1 MEEYQVV
8 VEENKLVICESCQ
21 TKYFSFPSVVR
32 KAGGESALRGRESDV
47 MSLRNADTSLPDF
60 LGRESF
66 HYPDQASAIAE
77 NEPPPYRTAF
87 FECVMK
93 NVNIFFLT

>member
-1 MEEYQVV
+1 MEEYHVV
-8 VEENKLVICESCQ
+8 VEKNKLVICESCQ

-47 MSLRNADTSLPDF
+47 MSLRYADTSLPDF
-60 LGRESF
+60 LGRSSF
-66 HYPDQASAIAE
+66 HYPDEASAIAE

-87 FECVMK
+87 K
-93 NVNIFFLT
+93 